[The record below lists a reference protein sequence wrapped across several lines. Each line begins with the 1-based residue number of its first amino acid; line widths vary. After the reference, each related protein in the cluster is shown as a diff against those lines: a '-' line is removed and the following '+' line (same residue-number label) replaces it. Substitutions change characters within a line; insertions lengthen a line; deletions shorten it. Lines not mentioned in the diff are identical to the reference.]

1 MAAPSRAGGR
11 APGQREHLP
20 RKKKSFRIDF
30 RMECYERLRELQK
43 IRHDGQPESL
53 AEVLERLIMS
63 APAPAMLPFQRG

>member
-30 RMECYERLRELQK
+30 RVECYERLRELP
-43 IRHDGQPESL
+43 RLRNDGQPESL
-53 AEVLERLIMS
+53 AEVVERLIMS
-63 APAPAMLPFQRG
+63 APQPTMLPFSRG